1 MDFKMEF
8 RHDNIHF
15 TLPNG
20 AIFSLVRINNKHEV
34 AVLDGDK
41 FIPVTEWYG
50 AGGIW
55 SPYQDIL
62 SINDQASTLH
72 RVLGTAI
79 AWGER
84 DKSRVISEAL
94 DQAL

>member
-1 MDFKMEF
+1 MNFNMEF

-20 AIFSLVRINNKHEV
+20 TAFSLVRINNKHEV

-55 SPYQDIL
+55 STNEDVL
-62 SINDQASTLH
+62 SINAQASTLH

-79 AWGER
+79 AWGEG
-84 DKSRVISEAL
+84 DKNRVIAEAL